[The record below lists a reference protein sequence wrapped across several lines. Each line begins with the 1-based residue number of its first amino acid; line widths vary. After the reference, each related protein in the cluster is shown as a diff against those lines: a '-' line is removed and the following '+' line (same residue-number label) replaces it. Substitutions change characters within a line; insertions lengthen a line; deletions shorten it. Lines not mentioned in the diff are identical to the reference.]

1 MAEVVGILGIIAS
14 ALTVGECAA
23 QLSLALFSVVQTL
36 KNAPKEI
43 ADIGAWLT
51 DMLTGRYTDQN

>member
-1 MAEVVGILGIIAS
+1 MAEVFAIIAS

-43 ADIGAWLT
+43 AEIGTRSLSGYT
-51 DMLTGRYTDQN
+51 EPFTDQT